1 MVLKVR
7 NRLKRVKV
15 PEHITVQMKNRIAQI
30 SESDP
35 TGHPLMAILVAT
47 LEAAFES
54 GLVEPLHVSLEDCNG
69 TVKTSTIQQ
78 GNITNADNSVVQD
91 DLQFPLHLV
100 VTDEVNNGKLDVN
113 IETTEEA
120 NGDWTFDTQVS
131 WLS

>member
-7 NRLKRVKV
+7 NRLKQVNV
-15 PEHITVQMKNRIAQI
+15 PEHITAPMKNRIAQI
-30 SESDP
+30 SESDH

-54 GLVEPLHVSLEDCNG
+54 GLVEPLHMSIEDRNG
-69 TVKTSTIQQ
+69 TVQTSTIQQ
-78 GNITNADNSVVQD
+78 GTTSYDHNSVVR

-120 NGDWTFDTQVS
+120 GGDWTFHTQIS

>member
-1 MVLKVR
+1 
-7 NRLKRVKV
+7 
-15 PEHITVQMKNRIAQI
+15 
-30 SESDP
+30 
-35 TGHPLMAILVAT
+35 MAILVAT

-54 GLVEPLHVSLEDCNG
+54 GLVEPLHMSIEDRNG
-69 TVKTSTIQQ
+69 TVQTSTIQQ
-78 GNITNADNSVVQD
+78 GTTSYDHNSVVR

-120 NGDWTFDTQVS
+120 GGDWTFHTQIS